1 MKLDAR
7 DITIAING
15 RRIVDRASLSVASGE
30 MIGLIGPNG
39 AGKSTLLR
47 AILGIRE
54 KDAGAVTL
62 DGADLMSIP
71 ARERARRIAFLP
83 QERRVEWRLTA
94 RDVVML
100 GRYPHEGGFGGVT
113 PESQAAVDR
122 AIEAVDGAHLLDRPV
137 AVLSGGERTRILL
150 ARALAV
156 EAPILLADEPIL
168 ALDPY
173 HQLHVMEILRERAR
187 SGVGVLAVIHD
198 LAFAARFMDR
208 VVVMHE
214 GAVAGDGAPADI
226 LTVERLD
233 RVYHIEALR
242 GEQGG
247 DRWLLPWSRTPGSGP
262 ADGRA

>member
-1 MKLDAR
+1 MKLEAR
-7 DITIAING
+7 NIVVTIGG
-15 RRIVDRASLSVASGE
+15 RKIVDGASLSVSSGE

-47 AILGIRE
+47 SVLGIRE
-54 KDAGAVTL
+54 KTGGSVAL
-62 DGADLMSIP
+62 DGVDLMSIP
-71 ARERARRIAFLP
+71 ARQRARQIAFLP

-113 PESQAAVDR
+113 SESQAAVDR
-122 AIEAVDGAHLLDRPV
+122 AIQAVDGAHLLDRPV

-156 EAPILLADEPIL
+156 EAPILLVDEPIA

-173 HQLHVMEILRERAR
+173 HQLHVMEILRDRAR

-208 VVVMHE
+208 IVLMHE
-214 GAVAGDGAPADI
+214 GRVAGDGAPADI
-226 LTVERLD
+226 LSAGRLAQ
-233 RVYHIEALR
+233 VYHIDAVR
-242 GEQGG
+242 GEQAG
-247 DRWLLPWSRTPGSGP
+247 DRWILPWSRRPGDAP
-262 ADGRA
+262 TDGGA

>member
-1 MKLDAR
+1 MKLEAR
-7 DITIAING
+7 DIVVTIDG
-15 RRIVDRASLSVASGE
+15 RRIVDAASLSVSSGE

-47 AILGIRE
+47 ALLGIRE
-54 KDAGAVTL
+54 KNSGSVIL

-94 RDVVML
+94 RDVVTL
-100 GRYPHEGGFGGVT
+100 GRYPHEGGFGGIT

-122 AIEAVDGAHLLDRPV
+122 ALEAVDGAHLLDRPV
-137 AVLSGGERTRILL
+137 AVLSGGERTRVLL

-156 EAPILLADEPIL
+156 EAPILLVDEPIL

-173 HQLHVMEILRERAR
+173 HQLHVMEILRSRAR

-208 VVVMHE
+208 IVLMHD
-214 GAVAGDGAPADI
+214 GAVTGDGPPAEI
-226 LTVERLD
+226 LSTERLD
-233 RVYHIEALR
+233 QVYRIEALR

-247 DRWLLPWSRTPGSGP
+247 DWWVLPWSRKPGGGP
-262 ADGRA
+262 MDGA

>member
-1 MKLDAR
+1 MKLEAR
-7 DITIAING
+7 DIVVAIGG
-15 RRIVDRASLSVASGE
+15 RRIVDGASLSVSSGE
-30 MIGLIGPNG
+30 LIGLVGPNG

-47 AILGIRE
+47 AVLGISERS
-54 KDAGAVTL
+54 GGTVTL
-62 DGADLMSIP
+62 DGVDLLSIP

-94 RDVVML
+94 HDVVSL
-100 GRYPHEGGFGGVT
+100 GRYPHQAGFGRTT
-113 PESQAAVDR
+113 PESQAAIER
-122 AIEAVDGAHLLDRPV
+122 AIAAVDGADLLERPV

-156 EAPILLADEPIL
+156 EAPILLVDEPIL

-173 HQLHVMEILRERAR
+173 HQLHVMEILKARAR

-214 GAVAGDGAPADI
+214 GGVAGDGPP
-226 LTVERLD
+226 LEVLSPERLAE
-233 RVYHIEALR
+233 VYAIDALR
-242 GEQGG
+242 GEEGG
-247 DRWLLPWSRTPGSGP
+247 RRWILPWERRPVG
-262 ADGRA
+262 

>member
-7 DITIAING
+7 DIVVAISG
-15 RRIVDRASLSVASGE
+15 RRIVDGVSLSVSSGE

-47 AILGIRE
+47 AVLGICE
-54 KDAGAVTL
+54 KAGGSVTL

-94 RDVVML
+94 RDVVTL
-100 GRYPHEGGFGGVT
+100 GRYPHQDGFGRTT
-113 PESQAAVDR
+113 PESRAAVDR
-122 AIEAVDGAHLLDRPV
+122 AIEAVDGGRLLDRPV

-156 EAPILLADEPIL
+156 EAPILLVDEPIL

-173 HQLHVMEILRERAR
+173 HQLYVMEILKERAR

-214 GAVAGDGAPADI
+214 GGVAGDGPPADV
-226 LTVERLD
+226 LSAERLAQ
-233 RVYHIEALR
+233 VYSIDALR
-242 GEQGG
+242 GEEAGR
-247 DRWLLPWSRTPGSGP
+247 RWILPWARRPSG
-262 ADGRA
+262 